1 MIVGIGGV
9 SRAGKTTLANL
20 MAKLFLARGKSVSII
35 HQDEYV
41 YDEQVLPRIRDRLDW
56 EHPSTIRVTDF
67 RNAIEN
73 ASKENDLVIAEGL
86 LCFYGSEVLE
96 LMDRKILVT
105 ISKET
110 FLVRKKEDLRWGSEP
125 DPDWYMEHIWDSYQK
140 YGKPQTDEYFTID
153 GNQYFDLITV
163 VQYILR
169 SQDFN

>member
-41 YDEQVLPRIRDRLDW
+41 HEESALPRIRDRVDW
-56 EHPSTIRVTDF
+56 EHPNTIRLDDF
-67 RNAIEN
+67 RDAILNAK
-73 ASKENDLVIAEGL
+73 KENDLVIAEGI
-86 LCFYGSEVLE
+86 LCFYGPE
-96 LMDRKILVT
+96 LSDLMNRKILVT
-105 ISKET
+105 ISKDT
-110 FLVRKKEDLRWGSEP
+110 FLERKKEDLRWGSDR
-125 DPDWYMEHIWDSYQK
+125 DPDWYMEHIWESYQK
-140 YGKPQTDEYFTID
+140 YGKPHTDDYFTID

-169 SQDFN
+169 SNDLN

>member
-41 YDEQVLPRIRDRLDW
+41 NEESALPRIQDRLNW
-56 EHPSTIRVTDF
+56 EHPSSIRVKDF
-67 RNAIEN
+67 RDAIKNA
-73 ASKENDLVIAEGL
+73 KEQNDLVIAEGL
-86 LCFYGSEVLE
+86 FCFYDSTLTD

-110 FLVRKKEDLRWGSEP
+110 FLERKKEDLRWGSEA
-125 DPDWYMEHIWDSYQK
+125 DPVWYMEHIWDSYLK
-140 YGKPQTDEYFTID
+140 YGQPATDDYFTID

-169 SQDFN
+169 SGESN

>member
-35 HQDEYV
+35 HQDEFV
-41 YDEQVLPRIRDRLDW
+41 YEESILPRIRDRVDW
-56 EHPSTIRVTDF
+56 EHPSSIRLSDF
-67 RNAIEN
+67 RRAILD
-73 ASKENDLVIAEGL
+73 AKKEHDLVIAEGL
-86 LCFYGSEVLE
+86 LCFYDTELTD

-105 ISKET
+105 ISKAT
-110 FLVRKKEDLRWGSEP
+110 FLERKREDLRWGSEP
-125 DPDWYMEHIWDSYQK
+125 DPDWYMEHIWDSYLQ
-140 YGKPQTDEYFTID
+140 YGKPRTDEYFTIN

-169 SQDFN
+169 SEESD